1 MAKGAKFSSEKA
13 KGISWASFG
22 GGTNIFIQGVGLA
35 ENPQSNTVM
44 LTSEDIKGDNGPMR
58 FVAPKLTEDDA
69 FLSQPQAGFIVY
81 RLPAVHELIQS
92 PMGSLDQFKS
102 MKFKLMVFAV
112 GPNGAEEL
120 ECKSENNC
128 RISFERSYT
137 PIMHYISPPV
147 VYYDS
152 LTSFV
157 FDPKSTT
164 HVIQDLRSDELP
176 FINAKIGN
184 DKKKALVDFEFNMD
198 YNTGLNHWRYNS
210 IQGRVGD
217 QPPSKS

>member
-1 MAKGAKFSSEKA
+1 
-13 KGISWASFG
+13 
-22 GGTNIFIQGVGLA
+22 
-35 ENPQSNTVM
+35 
-44 LTSEDIKGDNGPMR
+44 
-58 FVAPKLTEDDA
+58 
-69 FLSQPQAGFIVY
+69 
-81 RLPAVHELIQS
+81 
-92 PMGSLDQFKS
+92 
-102 MKFKLMVFAV
+102 MVIAV

-128 RISFERSYT
+128 RIVFHRSYT

-164 HVIQDLRSDELP
+164 SIIQDLRSDELP

-184 DKKKALVDFEFNMD
+184 DKEKALVDFEFNMD
-198 YNTGLNHWRYNS
+198 YNTALQHWWYNS
-210 IQGRVGD
+210 IVGRVGD
-217 QPPSKS
+217 QPVSKS